1 MFAQLEESTGSVRWD
16 LSARPGAQAWVSLA
30 ELGGL
35 GSPNRSA
42 PDGAADG
49 ALALT
54 WSSAFQATPRLGG
67 GRASLPLGI
76 RNCPGDNQRS

>member
-1 MFAQLEESTGSVRWD
+1 MGTGAGRGQYFAGVARRSRITSVRSSMFAQLEESAGSVRWD

-49 ALALT
+49 
-54 WSSAFQATPRLGG
+54 P
-67 GRASLPLGI
+67 
-76 RNCPGDNQRS
+76 